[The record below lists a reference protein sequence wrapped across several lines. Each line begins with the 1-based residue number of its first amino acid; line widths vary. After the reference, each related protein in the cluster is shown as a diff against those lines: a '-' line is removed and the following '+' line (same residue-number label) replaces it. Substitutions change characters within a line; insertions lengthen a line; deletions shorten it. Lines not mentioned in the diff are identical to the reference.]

1 MSGRK
6 LQTSHDVEILKSLAE
21 TLDIDQVLQDHPE
34 WSRDDLR
41 QALDRGADQIAPIDS
56 VAKGVENVTE
66 DGRLPNSVILFADG
80 ASRGNPGPSGAGV
93 VFCDERGG
101 PLAEAYSYLGE
112 TTNNVAEYKALLL
125 GLETARKDGVRHVRF
140 HCDSE
145 LLARQLQGRYKV
157 RSPNLKGLYQKAQQL
172 ISQLDS
178 FQVEHVYRDK
188 NSKADEL
195 ANRAID
201 DVNKQEFSKT

>member
-6 LQTSHDVEILKSLAE
+6 PQISQAAEILNSLAE
-21 TLDIDQVLQDHPE
+21 TLDVDRVLQSHPE

-41 QALDRGADQIAPIDS
+41 HALERGAERLTPVDS
-56 VAKGVENVTE
+56 AAKGENVLAE
-66 DGRLPNSVILFADG
+66 GKGLAESVILYADG
-80 ASRGNPGPSGAGV
+80 ASRGNPGPAGAGV
-93 VFCDERGG
+93 VFYDESGRS
-101 PLAEAYSYLGE
+101 LAEASAYLGE

-125 GLETARKDGVRHVRF
+125 GLEAALQGGVRQVRF

-157 RSPNLKGLYQKAQQL
+157 KSPNLKGLYREARKL
-172 ISQLDS
+172 IDRLDS
-178 FQVEHVYRDK
+178 FHVEHVYRDK
-188 NSKADEL
+188 NAKADEL

-201 DVNKQEFSKT
+201 EANE